1 MDYDTDGA
9 AANPSYNCTDIRDAF
24 SAENTSA
31 KLDYP
36 ISLMTTDEIAFAGGL
51 AFKTDMEKNLNNNY
65 CGKRVNDTCYYTR
78 TYRIINIAE
87 TTDSNFVDVT
97 LTTHNGNKKVVRINN
112 AFDIKAGKNYEFVF
126 STYEKIEDDI
136 NNIFK
141 KSTLVEVKE
150 TNNIINQEIC
160 VN

>member
-1 MDYDTDGA
+1 
-9 AANPSYNCTDIRDAF
+9 
-24 SAENTSA
+24 
-31 KLDYP
+31 
-36 ISLMTTDEIAFAGGL
+36 
-51 AFKTDMEKNLNNNY
+51 MEKNLNNNY
-65 CGKRVNDTCYYTR
+65 CGKLVNDTCYYTR

-112 AFDIKAGKNYEFVF
+112 AFDIKTGKNYEFVF

-141 KSTLVEVKE
+141 K
-150 TNNIINQEIC
+150 
-160 VN
+160 

>member
-1 MDYDTDGA
+1 M
-9 AANPSYNCTDIRDAF
+9 
-24 SAENTSA
+24 
-31 KLDYP
+31 
-36 ISLMTTDEIAFAGGL
+36 
-51 AFKTDMEKNLNNNY
+51 
-65 CGKRVNDTCYYTR
+65 
-78 TYRIINIAE
+78 
-87 TTDSNFVDVT
+87 
-97 LTTHNGNKKVVRINN
+97 RINN

>member
-1 MDYDTDGA
+1 MNDIIKYLDMQYKNENILMQVLRDGGTKIFKSKKYEIILCDTIEG
-9 AANPSYNCTDIRDAF
+9 NHDIYF
-24 SAENTSA
+24 G
-31 KLDYP
+31 
-36 ISLMTTDEIAFAGGL
+36 I
-51 AFKTDMEKNLNNNY
+51 TDMEKNLNNNY
-65 CGKRVNDTCYYTR
+65 CGKLVNDTCYYTR

-150 TNNIINQEIC
+150 TDNIINQEIC

>member
-1 MDYDTDGA
+1 MRL
-9 AANPSYNCTDIRDAF
+9 IL
-24 SAENTSA
+24 
-31 KLDYP
+31 KL
-36 ISLMTTDEIAFAGGL
+36 E
-51 AFKTDMEKNLNNNY
+51 
-65 CGKRVNDTCYYTR
+65 
-78 TYRIINIAE
+78 
-87 TTDSNFVDVT
+87 
-97 LTTHNGNKKVVRINN
+97 
-112 AFDIKAGKNYEFVF
+112 KNYEFVF